1 MTVNGKRV
9 SKADVTAADDE
20 LSVIHI
26 VTEVLYPLVDRNHT
40 IAQVLKEDKRF
51 STLYSAL
58 ETSGLLDSFERGVW
72 YIEVLI
78 LI

>member
-9 SKADVTAADDE
+9 SKADVPAADDE

-40 IAQVLKEDKRF
+40 IAQILREDSRF
-51 STLYSAL
+51 KTLYSAL
-58 ETSGLLDSFERGVW
+58 QSTGLLNSFERGK
-72 YIEVLI
+72 
-78 LI
+78 